1 MGGKKICKLLSFCP
15 VSYSSFQFFAP
26 PVFLLRTTFQFLVYL
41 RAIRPSCARNFNVIP
56 IIIIFTLINKIMDIL
71 NQFVMKQFF
80 LFCSNPSYDDVHS
93 FLLIFFITT
102 YISNS
107 FQSYK

>member
-1 MGGKKICKLLSFCP
+1 
-15 VSYSSFQFFAP
+15 
-26 PVFLLRTTFQFLVYL
+26 
-41 RAIRPSCARNFNVIP
+41 
-56 IIIIFTLINKIMDIL
+56 MDIL